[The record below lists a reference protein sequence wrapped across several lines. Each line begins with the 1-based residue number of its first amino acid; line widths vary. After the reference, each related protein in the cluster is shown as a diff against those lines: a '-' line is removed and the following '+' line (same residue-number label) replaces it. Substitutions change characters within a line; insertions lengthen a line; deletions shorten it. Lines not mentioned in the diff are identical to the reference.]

1 MTRRRWLHDLDQVHT
16 WSYGSGAC
24 LTWVRGAGPV
34 DSDNPSTMNARV
46 FQEWIGRLALL
57 AALMLVAVPT
67 AGRLVHASGAGH
79 DAAAHLARQDG
90 HQVHV
95 ASTADGRAPL
105 APLAAPGDADCDYC
119 PLLSSLIAATCF
131 ATMPAALLPPAATP
145 ASPAAPRLP
154 WLHPSG
160 LGSRGPPLFG

>member
-1 MTRRRWLHDLDQVHT
+1 
-16 WSYGSGAC
+16 
-24 LTWVRGAGPV
+24 
-34 DSDNPSTMNARV
+34 MNARA

-67 AGRLVHASGAGH
+67 AGRVLHVSGGTAQ
-79 DAAAHLARQDG
+79 ARIAHLAAG
-90 HQVHV
+90 HHAHAAPV
-95 ASTADGRAPL
+95 ADGRPAL

-119 PLLSSLIAATCF
+119 PLLSSLITATRF
-131 ATMPAALLPPAATP
+131 ATTPAALLPPAATP
-145 ASPAAPRLP
+145 ASPVAPRLP

>member
-1 MTRRRWLHDLDQVHT
+1 
-16 WSYGSGAC
+16 
-24 LTWVRGAGPV
+24 
-34 DSDNPSTMNARV
+34 MNARA

-67 AGRLVHASGAGH
+67 TGRLFHVAGGMAH
-79 DAAAHLARQDG
+79 TRVAHLAPEAGHHVHAAPAAEGPARQ
-90 HQVHV
+90 
-95 ASTADGRAPL
+95 APY
-105 APLAAPGDADCDYC
+105 AAPGDADCDYC
-119 PLLSSLIAATCF
+119 PLLSSLVAAARF
-131 ATMPAALLPPAATP
+131 ATTPAALLPPAATP